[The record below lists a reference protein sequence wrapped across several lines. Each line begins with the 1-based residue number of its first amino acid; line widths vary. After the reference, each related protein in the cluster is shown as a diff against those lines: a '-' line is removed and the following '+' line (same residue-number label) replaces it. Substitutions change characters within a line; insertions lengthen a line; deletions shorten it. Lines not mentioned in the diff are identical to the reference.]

1 MLTTDRKKRG
11 KKKPEGLC
19 TVEEM
24 KTFEQKS
31 SHPVSKNPLYSQVLL
46 VLGSSQ
52 LKRSGN
58 IGARCVRR
66 LKTSSHRLTTPTL
79 YLMNQ
84 IFRRS

>member
-31 SHPVSKNPLYSQVLL
+31 SHPVSKNLSILRFFL
-46 VLGSSQ
+46 
-52 LKRSGN
+52 
-58 IGARCVRR
+58 
-66 LKTSSHRLTTPTL
+66 
-79 YLMNQ
+79 
-84 IFRRS
+84 F